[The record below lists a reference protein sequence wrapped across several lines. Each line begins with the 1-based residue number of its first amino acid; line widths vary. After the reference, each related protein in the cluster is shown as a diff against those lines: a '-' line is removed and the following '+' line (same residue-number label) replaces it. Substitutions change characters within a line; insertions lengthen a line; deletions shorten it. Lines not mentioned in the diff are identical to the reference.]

1 MKLFEI
7 SNYLDTRVPLAL
19 QEEYDNCGLLIG
31 NKNTLINSIL
41 VSLDCTEEVVDEAIN
56 NNHNLIVSHHP
67 LLFSGVKKI
76 TGSNYVEKIIQKA
89 IKHDIAIYAMHTNL
103 DNIYGGV
110 SFQIAEKINIEE
122 PKILKPKT
130 SVLTRLVTYCP
141 SSHTE
146 LVKNALFD
154 SGAGKTGHL
163 YDSCSFVSSGQG
175 SFRPLDGANPF
186 YGKVGKDSLCEE
198 DKIEVVFYSYLKP
211 QILSSLKKAHP
222 YQEVAYVFD
231 DIQNKSQAGSGV
243 IGELKKAMSLNDF
256 LAHIKKTMNANTIR
270 YNSIIP
276 KKNIKKVAIC
286 GGAGRF
292 LLEEA
297 IINRAD
303 VFITSDFKYHDF
315 FDTNN
320 QIIVC
325 DIGHYE
331 SEFYTQQLI
340 CSILKEKFSKLAV
353 HLTSICTNPILYY

>member
-31 NKNTLINSIL
+31 NKNTHIKSIL
-41 VSLDCTEEVVDEAIN
+41 VSLDCTEEVVDEAIK

-67 LLFSGVKKI
+67 LIFSGVKKI
-76 TGSNYVEKIIQKA
+76 TESNYVEKIIKKA
-89 IKHDIAIYAMHTNL
+89 IKHDISIYAMHTNL

-110 SFQIAEKINIEE
+110 SFQIADKLHLQNNQ
-122 PKILKPKT
+122 ILKPKT
-130 SVLTRLVTYCP
+130 SILTKMTTYCP

-146 LVKNALFD
+146 LVKNALFEN
-154 SGAGKTGHL
+154 GAGRVGPL
-163 YDSCSFVSSGQG
+163 YDRCSFVSSGQG

-186 YGKVGKDSLCEE
+186 SGKVGKDALCQE
-198 DKIEVVFYSYLKP
+198 DKIEVVFYSYLKS
-211 QILSSLKKAHP
+211 QILSSLKEAHP

-231 DIQNKSQAGSGV
+231 DIQNESQAGSGV
-243 IGELKKAMSLNDF
+243 IGELRKSMSLDSF
-256 LAHIKKTMNANTIR
+256 LAHVKKTMNTKIIK
-270 YNSIIP
+270 YNKIDP
-276 KKNIKKVAIC
+276 QQTIKKVAVC
-286 GGAGRF
+286 GGSGRF
-292 LLEEA
+292 LLEDA
-297 IINRAD
+297 IFNQAD

-320 QIIVC
+320 QITVC

-340 CSILKEKFSKLAV
+340 YSILKEKFSKLAV
-353 HLTSICTNPILYY
+353 RLTSVCTNPILYY

>member
-19 QEEYDNCGLLIG
+19 QEDYDNCGLLIG
-31 NKNTLINSIL
+31 NKNTHINSIL

-67 LLFSGVKKI
+67 LIFGNIKKI
-76 TGSNYVEKIIQKA
+76 TGSNYVEKIIAKA

-103 DNIYGGV
+103 DNIYDGV
-110 SFQIAEKINIEE
+110 SFQIADKINLE
-122 PKILKPKT
+122 KTQILKPKPGLLMKMT
-130 SVLTRLVTYCP
+130 TYCP
-141 SSHTE
+141 PSHTD

-154 SGAGKTGHL
+154 NGAGRVGHL
-163 YDSCSFVSSGQG
+163 YDRCSFVSSGTG

-186 YGKVGKDSLCEE
+186 SGQAGKDSLCKE
-198 DKIEVVFYSYLKP
+198 DKIEVVFYSYMKP
-211 QILSSLKKAHP
+211 RILSALKEAHP

-231 DIQNKSQAGSGV
+231 NIQNASQIGSGV
-243 IGELKKAMSLNDF
+243 IGEFKKALSLNNF
-256 LAHIKKTMNANTIR
+256 LAHIKKTMNTNIIK
-270 YNSIIP
+270 YNKIMP

-286 GGAGRF
+286 GGSGRF
-292 LLEEA
+292 LLEDA
-297 IINRAD
+297 IINQAD
-303 VFITSDFKYHDF
+303 AFITSDFKYHDF

-331 SEFYTQQLI
+331 SEFHTQQLI
-340 CSILKEKFSKLAV
+340 YSILKENFSKLAV
-353 HLTSICTNPILYY
+353 RLTSVCTNPILYY